1 MPALHSFS
9 PCQQRPLQRGVA
21 AIEFALIA
29 SLMIVMLLGMFIWWN
44 YFQTS
49 QILNRAA
56 GDGAR
61 LAHSMVMT
69 GTSPCLANAASA
81 NRKLIENQ
89 VTAVMHTQLK
99 LAGLVESRLT
109 LSDFQWICSAQGA
122 ESFRF
127 NVQYQ
132 MPALLSNNAWVAEPS
147 SIHIQDK
154 IVVHFPSQ
162 S

>member
-1 MPALHSFS
+1 MPALHSFC

-61 LAHSMVMT
+61 LAHSLVLSKT
-69 GTSPCLANAASA
+69 DPCMAGSAAEHQT
-81 NRKLIENQ
+81 LIQNQ
-89 VTAVMHTQLK
+89 VTTVMRAQLK
-99 LAGLVESRLT
+99 HAGLAESRLT